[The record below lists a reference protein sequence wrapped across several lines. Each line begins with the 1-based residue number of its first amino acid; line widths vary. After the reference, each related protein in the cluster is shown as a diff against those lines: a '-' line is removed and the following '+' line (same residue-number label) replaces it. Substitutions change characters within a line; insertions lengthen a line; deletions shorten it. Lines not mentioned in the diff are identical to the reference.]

1 MKKGLILISLA
12 SLFLIACSTE
22 QGKMSVSETSETE
35 LNSTNS
41 IIEQTDSIH
50 EEDVEND
57 LTRENLIGQVKSMS
71 WGSVTIDEDGEEYGM
86 GGYHEHKKYNKLGRL
101 TELSA
106 FGCCGAMNEEFE
118 YRYNSKGLL
127 THRILRTSEP
137 GDDIDFEHFYLKE
150 KYFYNDEGGLVK
162 KKIAGEDQVLVAEHE
177 YEFDSN
183 GLLVTED
190 IQDFN
195 GNDSE
200 SISFLTSDTKKTETH
215 VDEGG
220 EYKRVYFYDDKG
232 QLESDELHLK
242 NGDIQETKYSYLT
255 FDNQGNWT
263 KRESKYRYLYPDGTK
278 DDWQNSLRET
288 RTIIYF

>member
-1 MKKGLILISLA
+1 MKKGLTSISMA

-22 QGKMSVSETSETE
+22 QGEMRVSEIAETE
-35 LNSTNS
+35 LNSTDS
-41 IIEQTDSIH
+41 LIEQVDSIH
-50 EEDVEND
+50 EEVVKND
-57 LTRENLIGQVKSMS
+57 LTMENLIGQVKTMS
-71 WGSVTIDEDGEEYGM
+71 WSSVTIDDDGEEYGM
-86 GGYHEHKKYNKLGRL
+86 GGYHEHKEYNKQGRF
-101 TELSA
+101 TELST

-118 YRYNSKGLL
+118 YRYNSEGQL
-127 THRILRTSEP
+127 THRILRMSEP

-150 KYFYNDEGGLVK
+150 KYFYNDEGVLVK
-162 KKIAGEDQVLVAEHE
+162 KKIAGEDQVLAAEHA

-200 SISFLTSDTKKTETH
+200 TISFLTSDTKKTETH
-215 VDEGG
+215 VDEEG

-255 FDNQGNWT
+255 FDDQDNWT
-263 KRESKYRYLYPDGTK
+263 KRESKYRYVYTDGTK
-278 DDWQNSLRET
+278 EDWQNSLRET
-288 RTIIYF
+288 RTIEYY